1 MVCEFADRFPDKF
14 GRSAALSGEARKQRL
29 ENLSAAPDRH
39 RPDPAPPEKEVDN
52 PAKLEYIDWKNYK
65 NKLTD
70 DQRDIL
76 LALEKGP
83 QVADDL
89 VERTQI
95 PARRVLAALT
105 ILQVQGFVAEESG
118 KRFRATVRLRIE

>member
-1 MVCEFADRFPDKF
+1 MLCEFADRFPERF
-14 GRSAALSGEARKQRL
+14 GRAVPLPEEAREQRL
-29 ENLSAAPDRH
+29 ESRSSAPVRRSAAPD
-39 RPDPAPPEKEVDN
+39 PEQKELDDPVN
-52 PAKLEYIDWKNYK
+52 LEYIDWKDYK

-76 LALEKGP
+76 LALERGP

-118 KRFRATVRLRIE
+118 KRFRALVRLKIE

>member
-1 MVCEFADRFPDKF
+1 M
-14 GRSAALSGEARKQRL
+14 
-29 ENLSAAPDRH
+29 
-39 RPDPAPPEKEVDN
+39 
-52 PAKLEYIDWKNYK
+52 
-65 NKLTD
+65 
-70 DQRDIL
+70 
-76 LALEKGP
+76 
-83 QVADDL
+83 ADDL

>member
-1 MVCEFADRFPDKF
+1 MSELYDILVET
-14 GRSAALSGEARKQRL
+14 
-29 ENLSAAPDRH
+29 
-39 RPDPAPPEKEVDN
+39 PPTK
-52 PAKLEYIDWKNYK
+52 
-65 NKLTD
+65 
-70 DQRDIL
+70 DIL